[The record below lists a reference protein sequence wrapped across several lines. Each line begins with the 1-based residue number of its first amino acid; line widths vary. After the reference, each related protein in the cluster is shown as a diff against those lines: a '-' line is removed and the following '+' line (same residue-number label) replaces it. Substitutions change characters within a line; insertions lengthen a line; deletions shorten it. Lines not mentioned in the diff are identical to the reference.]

1 MQVRTLISTGAAVT
15 VTAVLGGLA
24 SRPAQSA
31 WYQAL
36 KKPAYQPPRQAF
48 PIVWPVLYADIAAV
62 SAATLDD
69 LEHRGQQQERRIYIG
84 ALVTNLVLN
93 GSWSWLFFNRRWLG
107 TSAVAAGVLALSSA
121 DLTRRSVA
129 VRGAKATPLAAY
141 AAWTAFATV
150 LSTHVWILNRRR

>member
-1 MQVRTLISTGAAVT
+1 VT
-15 VTAVLGGLA
+15 ATAVLGGLA

-48 PIVWPVLYADIAAV
+48 PVVWPVLYADIAVV

-69 LEHRGQQQERRIYIG
+69 LERRGMRSERRIYMT
-84 ALVTNLVLN
+84 ALVANLVLN
-93 GSWSWLFFNRRWLG
+93 GSWSWFFFNRRRLG
-107 TSAVAAGVLALSSA
+107 TSAIAAGVLAASSA

-129 VRGAKATPLAAY
+129 VRGAKAVPMAAY

-150 LSTHVWILNRRR
+150 LSTHIWFLNRRR

>member
-1 MQVRTLISTGAAVT
+1 LAVAA
-15 VTAVLGGLA
+15 TAVLGGLA

-31 WYQAL
+31 WYAAL

-48 PIVWPVLYADIAAV
+48 PVVWPVLYADIAVV

-69 LEHRGQQQERRIYIG
+69 LERRGMRGERRIYLA

-107 TSAVAAGVLALSSA
+107 TSAIAAGVLAVSSA

-129 VRGAKATPLAAY
+129 VRGAKAAPLAAY
-141 AAWTAFATV
+141 AVWTAFATV
-150 LSTHVWILNRRR
+150 LSTHIWFLNRRR